1 MLENLR
7 ASAAIVAPFLIYML
21 IGIMLRKAGILS
33 EELAG
38 RVNGLLF
45 KVFFPVNIFNSMYK
59 ADISG
64 IFGTLVAP
72 YAMAGTLCVLFFMMR
87 LARKLSPD
95 PGVRAAIVHAGYR
108 ANVMLFALPIAQGV
122 FGEDVTEI
130 LIILTVV
137 MITNNFSSVPM
148 MEHYSRQLKNA
159 GGEEAGDQKT
169 GFKELLIKLFKV
181 PILDAVV
188 IGFIW
193 AIFRIP
199 MPSLGKTVV
208 SGIAGCVIPLAFMV
222 MGARLDFAKIKA
234 NSRISFLVVFLRLV
248 VIPAVFIAYPLIA
261 GWDPRSL
268 IALVT
273 AFGSPSA
280 IVSYTMCENYG
291 CDGELAA
298 EIVTISSTL
307 ALFTLFLWVFC
318 FKQAGVLS

>member
-7 ASAAIVAPFLIYML
+7 ASASIVAPFLAYMA
-21 IGIMLRKAGILS
+21 IGMMLRKRGVIS
-33 EELAG
+33 DELAS
-38 RVNGLLF
+38 RLNGLLF

-64 IFGTLVAP
+64 IFSDPVAP
-72 YAMAGTLCVLFFMMR
+72 YALFGTLAMLFFMMWISQ
-87 LARKLSPD
+87 KLSKE
-95 PGVRAAIVHAGYR
+95 PGTRAAIVHAGYR

-122 FGEDVTEI
+122 FGEDVSEI

-137 MITNNFSSVPM
+137 MIVNNFSAVPM
-148 MEHYSRQLKNA
+148 MEHYARQIRIA
-159 GGEEAGDQKT
+159 EGGEDVEKT
-169 GFKELLIKLFKV
+169 GFKDLLVRLFKV

-193 AIFRIP
+193 AILRLP
-199 MPSLGKTVV
+199 MPQLGDTVIK
-208 SGIAGCVIPLAFMV
+208 GMAGCVIPMAFIT
-222 MGARLDFAKIKA
+222 MGARLDLSKIRA
-234 NSRISFLVVFLRLV
+234 NSRIALTVVLIKLVVS
-248 VIPAVFIAYPLIA
+248 PAVFIALPLLA
-261 GWDPRSL
+261 GWSERS
-268 IALVT
+268 IVAIIT

-307 ALFTLFLWVFC
+307 ALFTLFLWIFC
-318 FKQAGVLS
+318 FKQLGIIG